1 MIVFVTK
8 DLFFIPLLKSAAEKL
23 NCSLV
28 TIPNLTSPRFSD
40 IAAQEVTACVV
51 DLTALKVAEI
61 DTTAQLLK
69 TRFASAQL
77 IAFGPHV
84 QDAQLVAAQSA
95 GFGSVLT
102 RGQLNA
108 HIDRYMQQWSMPA
121 PS

>member
-8 DLFFIPLLKSAAEKL
+8 DLFFIPLLKSAAEKQ

-28 TIPNLTSPRFSD
+28 TIPNLNSPRLAE
-40 IAAQEVTACVV
+40 IAAQDVTACVV

-61 DTTAQLLK
+61 DTTVQSLK
-69 TRFASAQL
+69 SRFAPTQL

-84 QDAQLVAAQSA
+84 QDSHLIAAQAA
-95 GFGSVLT
+95 GFDSVLT

-108 HIDRYMQQWSMPA
+108 HIVRYMQQWALPV
-121 PS
+121 PQ